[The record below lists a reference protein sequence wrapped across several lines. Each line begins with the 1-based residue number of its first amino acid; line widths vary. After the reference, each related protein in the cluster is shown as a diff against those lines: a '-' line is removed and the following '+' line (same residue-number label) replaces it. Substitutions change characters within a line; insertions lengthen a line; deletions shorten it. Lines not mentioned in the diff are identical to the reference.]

1 MDAKELRASAAELAE
16 AQRVAHIGNWTF
28 DLQTQKVTWS
38 DELYRIFEIGHRD
51 FDGRYDAFVS
61 RIHPDDQLHVL
72 RTNARARLEGAS
84 FDIEYRI
91 ITLAQ
96 QTKIIREVGYASR
109 DQAGDVVRLF
119 GTAQDITERKR
130 AEERLRRSESHLAEA
145 QRLAHVGSWEW
156 DLRSGDVT
164 WSDELYRIFGLQPGE
179 IDVAHEAMS
188 FIHTDDRD
196 EILNTVRRSIIT
208 KEPYSFCYRV
218 LRPDGDERIVQ
229 TRGLVVC
236 DDEGA
241 PIRVFGATQDVTELT
256 RTEEKLHATS
266 EQLRALSTRLRSARE
281 EEGARIARELHDE
294 LGSMLTSLKL
304 DLALFR
310 NDECRATDDVRVSG
324 LRDRLDAMMRTIDQ
338 TVDTVRRISSELRPS
353 VLDDLGIVAA
363 MRWQAKQ
370 FAAQSGIVCDI
381 DFRVETVD
389 LEPQQSTAVFR
400 VFQEALTNVRR
411 HSQASKVEILLEKQ
425 RDTLTLLVRDNGRG
439 ITAGERSNPRSL
451 GLLGM
456 QERVNLIGGTIHIA
470 GVDGVGTA
478 ITIRVPIAGKS

>member
-1 MDAKELRASAAELAE
+1 MDAEELRASAAELAE

-38 DELYRIFEIGHRD
+38 DELYRIFEIDHRD
-51 FDGRYDAFVS
+51 FDGRYDAFLN

-72 RTNARARLEGAS
+72 KTSARTRLEGAS

-109 DQAGDVVRLF
+109 DRAGDVVRLF

-130 AEERLRRSESHLAEA
+130 AEERLKRSESHLAEA
-145 QRLAHVGSWEW
+145 QSLAHVGSWEW

-196 EILNTVRRSIIT
+196 EILNTVRRSITT

-218 LRPDGDERIVQ
+218 LRPDGDER
-229 TRGLVVC
+229 VV
-236 DDEGA
+236 
-241 PIRVFGATQDVTELT
+241 
-256 RTEEKLHATS
+256 H
-266 EQLRALSTRLRSARE
+266 
-281 EEGARIARELHDE
+281 
-294 LGSMLTSLKL
+294 
-304 DLALFR
+304 
-310 NDECRATDDVRVSG
+310 
-324 LRDRLDAMMRTIDQ
+324 
-338 TVDTVRRISSELRPS
+338 
-353 VLDDLGIVAA
+353 
-363 MRWQAKQ
+363 
-370 FAAQSGIVCDI
+370 
-381 DFRVETVD
+381 
-389 LEPQQSTAVFR
+389 
-400 VFQEALTNVRR
+400 
-411 HSQASKVEILLEKQ
+411 
-425 RDTLTLLVRDNGRG
+425 
-439 ITAGERSNPRSL
+439 
-451 GLLGM
+451 
-456 QERVNLIGGTIHIA
+456 IGGTIHIA